1 MTDNTALSNSL
12 RNEIDEINLIIDF
25 SGLDLSVPQDETMGD
40 DDISEL
46 NDKDGIYERIYTIF
60 KESYENNLD
69 INNLKFPKLIFIVAL
84 YETIKKIKSFQN
96 YENIESSELKD
107 LFTELFFI
115 YYKKNLLKLKYIEYI
130 INIGNFIPGVSL
142 VSTILSFTIKSIESQ
157 LEIIKPFFKILLD
170 NTNIDLQNLINSNY
184 TNHLNKYKITLLN
197 KLKLLNR
204 RKKTKRINS
213 NLTPNILASNKKRFF
228 PFRRTTRKTVRLG
241 GLKYKQTRNNKK
253 TKTKKTKTIKNK
265 K

>member
-46 NDKDGIYERIYTIF
+46 NEKDGIYERIYTIF

-96 YENIESSELKD
+96 YENIQSSELKD

-142 VSTILSFTIKSIESQ
+142 VSTILSFTILSIY
-157 LEIIKPFFKILLD
+157 
-170 NTNIDLQNLINSNY
+170 NNL
-184 TNHLNKYKITLLN
+184 
-197 KLKLLNR
+197 
-204 RKKTKRINS
+204 
-213 NLTPNILASNKKRFF
+213 
-228 PFRRTTRKTVRLG
+228 
-241 GLKYKQTRNNKK
+241 
-253 TKTKKTKTIKNK
+253 
-265 K
+265 